1 MAWFRLYASNVGQQ
15 LDILVNNVGT
25 NVRKATVDYS
35 EEEVSHLLNTNM
47 LSFFDLTKYDD
58 GRGMGVRLRLARV
71 CFSQTS
77 STPQGGSTAL

>member
-1 MAWFRLYASNVGQQ
+1 MACFRLYASNVGQQ

-58 GRGMGVRLRLARV
+58 GKGMGVCLRLPRV
-71 CFSQTS
+71 CSSQALH
-77 STPQGGSTAL
+77 TPQGGSTAL